1 MENMKM
7 KQFVE
12 NVERIAKEKGISK
25 QQACT
30 ILGKHHSNY
39 YTYKRVLAGKPAR
52 RQQQDELLMP
62 SKDAKPD
69 KRASRGQGQVTIT
82 KTHLVNIPVEQP
94 GERVCVLIGDSRTIG
109 RYLDQVDA
117 FWGSR

>member
-39 YTYKRVLAGKPAR
+39 YTYKRNLAGKPYR
-52 RQQQDELLMP
+52 RQQN
-62 SKDAKPD
+62 
-69 KRASRGQGQVTIT
+69 KRDSQHGQIT
-82 KTHLVNIPVEQP
+82 TTQLVHIPVEQP